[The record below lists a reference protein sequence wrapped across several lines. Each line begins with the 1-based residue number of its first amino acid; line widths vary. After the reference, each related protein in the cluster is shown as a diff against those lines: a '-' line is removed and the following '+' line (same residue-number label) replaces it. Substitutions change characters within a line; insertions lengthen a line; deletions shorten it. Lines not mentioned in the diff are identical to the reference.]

1 MSASACV
8 AFYGLRF
15 MILPD
20 EIEDL
25 EARTDP
31 RQIAARR
38 AGLATYWGNFGGE
51 NDGYVLFVGTK
62 VAFLGPENAPASALP
77 HKQMLQLMSDTMERL
92 NVVGLAGDVGLYMEW
107 QPDA

>member
-1 MSASACV
+1 MSANACV

-31 RQIAARR
+31 RQIAARK
-38 AGLATYWGNFGGE
+38 ADLATYWGNFGGE
-51 NDGYVLFVGTK
+51 NDRYVLFVGTRIA
-62 VAFLGPENAPASALP
+62 VLGPEDAPASALP
-77 HKQMLQLMSDTMERL
+77 HERMLQLMSATVERL
-92 NVVGLAGDVGLYMEW
+92 NFIGLVGDVGLYMEW
-107 QPDA
+107 QADA